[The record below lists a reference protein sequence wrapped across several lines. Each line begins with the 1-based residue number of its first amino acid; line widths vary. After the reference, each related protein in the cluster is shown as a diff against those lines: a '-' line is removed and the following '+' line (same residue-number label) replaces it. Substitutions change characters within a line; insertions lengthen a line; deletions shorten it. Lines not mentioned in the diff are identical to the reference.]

1 MRGVVRWYT
10 APMDVTYL
18 LDSLNSAQRDAV
30 SAPPGNLLILAG
42 AGSGKTRVLTHRI
55 AWLHAVENVSPFG
68 VLAVTFTN
76 KAASEMRGRLEAMLD
91 RSLGPMWVG
100 TFHGLA
106 HRMLRQHWQ
115 DAKLPQAFQIL
126 DADDQLRMVKRLVR
140 GLNLDEAHYPPRQAV
155 WFINARKDEGLR
167 AAHLD
172 TPRDEIQRQF
182 QRIYATYEEACERAG
197 VVDFAELLLR
207 SLELLR
213 DNPAV
218 REHYQ
223 RRFSHLLVDE
233 FQDTNDIQYAW
244 LRTLAS
250 PTCSVFAVGDDDQSI
265 YGWRGARVE
274 NMHNFR
280 EDFASVEVVR
290 LEQNYRSSGT
300 ILNAANAL
308 IDHNHDRLGKKL
320 WTDAGDG
327 ESISLY
333 TAFDERDEARFVTDR
348 VKDWVERGGRRDECA
363 VLYRSNAQSRVLEEA
378 MITAS
383 LPYRVYGGM
392 RFFERAEIKDALA
405 YLRLVCNRDDD
416 VSFERVVNQPTRGIG
431 DRSVSQLRQLAR
443 DQSTSLWQAASK
455 VSGRA
460 GAALQKF
467 LCLVE
472 QMAAACGDDPLADQI
487 ELVIDQ
493 SGLLAHYKRDQSEKG
508 LARVENLEELVGA
521 ARVFSPNSDAIEEL
535 TPLEMF
541 LAQAALEAGETQGE
555 AWEDCVQLMTLHSA
569 KGLEFP
575 LVFMVGMEEG
585 LFPHQRTLEDPNQ
598 LEEERRIAY
607 VGITRAREKLYL
619 CQAENRRLHGRELFT
634 VCSRFVGEIP
644 GELID
649 EIRPQVQVSRPIYH
663 HPERATPSYLEEQTP
678 YAIGQR
684 VLHNTFGEG
693 VVTGCEGQGKHLR
706 MQVNFEAEGQKWL
719 VLAYAKL
726 TPLA

>member
-1 MRGVVRWYT
+1 
-10 APMDVTYL
+10 MDVTYL
-18 LDSLNSAQRDAV
+18 LDALNSAQRDAV

-55 AWLHAVENVSPFG
+55 AWLNAVENVSPFG

-76 KAASEMRGRLEAMLD
+76 KAASEMRGRLETMLD
-91 RSLGPMWVG
+91 RPLGPMWVG

-115 DAKLPQAFQIL
+115 DAKLPQGFQIL
-126 DADDQLRMVKRLVR
+126 DSDDQLRLVKRLVR
-140 GLNLDEAHYPPRQAV
+140 GLNLDEATYPPRQAV

-172 TPRDEIQRQF
+172 TPRDEVQMQF
-182 QRIYATYEEACERAG
+182 QRIYTAYESACERAG

-213 DNPAV
+213 DNAPV

-233 FQDTNDIQYAW
+233 FQDTNEIQYAW
-244 LRTLAS
+244 LRTLAG
-250 PTCSVFAVGDDDQSI
+250 PGCSVFAVGDDDQSI

-280 EDFASVEVVR
+280 EDFANVEVVR
-290 LEQNYRSSGT
+290 LEQNYRSTGT
-300 ILNAANAL
+300 ILKAANAL
-308 IDHNHDRLGKKL
+308 IGHNAGRLGKNL
-320 WTDAGDG
+320 WTDAGNG
-327 ESISLY
+327 EAISFY
-333 TAFDERDEARFVTDR
+333 TAFDERDEARFVVER

-378 MITAS
+378 MITAN

-431 DRSVSQLRQLAR
+431 ERSVSQLRELAR
-443 DQSTSLWQAASK
+443 DQGISLWEAAAK

-460 GAALQKF
+460 GVALSKF
-467 LCLVE
+467 LTLVDQIAE
-472 QMAAACGDDPLADQI
+472 ACGDDPLADQI
-487 ELVIDQ
+487 EIVIEQ
-493 SGLLAHYKRDQSEKG
+493 SGLLAHYKKDESEKG

-535 TPLEMF
+535 SPMEMF
-541 LAQAALEAGETQGE
+541 LAQAALDAGDTQGE
-555 AWEDCVQLMTLHSA
+555 AWEDCVQMMTLHSA

-634 VCSRFVGEIP
+634 VCSRFIGELP
-644 GELID
+644 VELID
-649 EIRPQVQVSRPIYH
+649 EIRPQVHVTRPVYH
-663 HPERATPSYLEEQTP
+663 HPDRVTPSYLEEQTP

-693 VVTGCEGQGKHLR
+693 IVTGCEGQGKNMR

-719 VLAYAKL
+719 VLAYANL

>member
-1 MRGVVRWYT
+1 
-10 APMDVTYL
+10 MDVTYL
-18 LDSLNSAQRDAV
+18 LDALNSKQRDAV

-55 AWLHAVENVSPFG
+55 AWLNAVENVSPFG

-76 KAASEMRGRLEAMLD
+76 KAASEMRGRLESMLD
-91 RSLGPMWVG
+91 RPLGPMWVG

-115 DAKLPQAFQIL
+115 DAKLPQGFQIL
-126 DADDQLRMVKRLVR
+126 DADDQLRLVKRLVR
-140 GLNLDEAHYPPRQAV
+140 GLNLDEAAFPPRQAV

-172 TPRDEIQRQF
+172 TPRDEVQQQF
-182 QRIYATYEEACERAG
+182 QRIYTAYEGACERAG
-197 VVDFAELLLR
+197 AVDFAELLLR

-213 DNPAV
+213 DNAPV

-223 RRFSHLLVDE
+223 RRFSHLLIDE
-233 FQDTNDIQYAW
+233 FQDTNEIQYAW
-244 LRTLAS
+244 LRTLAGPS
-250 PTCSVFAVGDDDQSI
+250 CSVFAVGDDDQSI
-265 YGWRGARVE
+265 YGWRGARIE

-280 EDFASVEVVR
+280 EDFANVEVVR
-290 LEQNYRSSGT
+290 LEQNYRSTGT
-300 ILNAANAL
+300 ILKAANAL
-308 IDHNHDRLGKKL
+308 IEHNAGRLGKNL
-320 WTDAGDG
+320 WTDAGNG
-327 ESISLY
+327 EAISFY
-333 TAFDERDEARFVTDR
+333 TAFDERDEARFVVER
-348 VKDWVERGGRRDECA
+348 VKNWVEQGGRRDECA

-378 MITAS
+378 MITAN

-431 DRSVSQLRQLAR
+431 ERSVAQLRELAR
-443 DQSTSLWQAASK
+443 DQGLSLWQAAGQ

-460 GAALQKF
+460 GVALTKF
-467 LCLVE
+467 LTLVDAL
-472 QMAAACGDDPLADQI
+472 AAQCGDDPLADQI
-487 ELVIDQ
+487 DTVIAQ
-493 SGLLAHYKRDQSEKG
+493 SGLLAHYQKDESEKG
-508 LARVENLEELVGA
+508 QARVENLEELVGA
-521 ARVFSPNSDAIEEL
+521 ARVFSPDSDAIEAL
-535 TPLEMF
+535 SPLEMF
-541 LAQAALEAGETQGE
+541 LAQAALDAGDAQGE

-569 KGLEFP
+569 KGLEYP
-575 LVFMVGMEEG
+575 VVFMVGMEEG
-585 LFPHQRTLEDPNQ
+585 LFPHQRTLEDPSQ

-634 VCSRFVGEIP
+634 VCSRFVGELP

-649 EIRPQVQVSRPIYH
+649 EIRPQVQVTRPVYQ
-663 HPERATPSYLEEQTP
+663 HPERVTPSFLEEQTP

-693 VVTGCEGQGKHLR
+693 VVTGCEGQGKNMR

-719 VLAYAKL
+719 VLAYANL

>member
-1 MRGVVRWYT
+1 
-10 APMDVTYL
+10 MDVTYL
-18 LDSLNSAQRDAV
+18 LDALNSKQRDAV

-55 AWLHAVENVSPFG
+55 AWLNAVENVSPFG

-76 KAASEMRGRLEAMLD
+76 KAASEMRGRLETMLD
-91 RSLGPMWVG
+91 RPLGPMWVG
-100 TFHGLA
+100 TFHGLS

-115 DAKLPQAFQIL
+115 DARLPQGFQIL
-126 DADDQLRMVKRLVR
+126 DADDQLRLVKRLVR
-140 GLNLDEAHYPPRQAV
+140 GLNLDEAAFPPRQAV

-172 TPRDEIQRQF
+172 TPRDEVQQQF
-182 QRIYATYEEACERAG
+182 QRIYTAYEGACERAG
-197 VVDFAELLLR
+197 AVDFAELLLR

-213 DNPAV
+213 DNAPV

-223 RRFSHLLVDE
+223 RRFSHLLIDE
-233 FQDTNDIQYAW
+233 FQDTNEIQYAW
-244 LRTLAS
+244 LRTLAG
-250 PTCSVFAVGDDDQSI
+250 PACSVFAVGDDDQSI
-265 YGWRGARVE
+265 YGWRGARIE

-280 EDFASVEVVR
+280 EDFANVEVVR

-300 ILNAANAL
+300 ILKAANAL
-308 IDHNHDRLGKKL
+308 IEHNAGRLGKNL
-320 WTDAGDG
+320 WTDAGNG
-327 ESISLY
+327 EAISLY
-333 TAFDERDEARFVTDR
+333 TAFDERDEARFVVER
-348 VKDWVERGGRRDECA
+348 VKNWVEQGGRRDECA

-378 MITAS
+378 MITAN

-431 DRSVSQLRQLAR
+431 ERSVAQLRELAR
-443 DQSTSLWQAASK
+443 DQGLSLWQAASR

-460 GAALQKF
+460 GVALQKF
-467 LCLVE
+467 LTLVDAL
-472 QMAAACGDDPLADQI
+472 AAQCGDDPLADQI
-487 ELVIDQ
+487 DTVIEQ
-493 SGLLAHYKRDQSEKG
+493 SGLLAHYRKDESEKG
-508 LARVENLEELVGA
+508 QARVENLEELVGA
-521 ARVFSPNSDAIEEL
+521 ARVFSPDSDAIEAL
-535 TPLEMF
+535 SPLEMF
-541 LAQAALEAGETQGE
+541 LAQAALDAGDAQGE

-569 KGLEFP
+569 KGLEYP
-575 LVFMVGMEEG
+575 VVFMVGMEEG

-634 VCSRFVGEIP
+634 VCSRFVGELP

-649 EIRPQVQVSRPIYH
+649 EIRPQVRVTRPVYQ
-663 HPERATPSYLEEQTP
+663 HPERVTPSFLEEQTP

-684 VLHNTFGEG
+684 VVHNTFGEG
-693 VVTGCEGQGKHLR
+693 VVTGCEGQGKNMR

-719 VLAYAKL
+719 VLAYANL